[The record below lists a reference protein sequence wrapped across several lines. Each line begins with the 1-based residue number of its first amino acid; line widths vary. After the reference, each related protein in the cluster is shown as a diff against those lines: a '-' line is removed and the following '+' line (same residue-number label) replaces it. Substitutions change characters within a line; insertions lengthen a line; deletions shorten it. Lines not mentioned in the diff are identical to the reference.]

1 MPRDSRRVRQLRRL
15 KRERT
20 NALKMLDHVLV
31 ERNTYRQILLDAR
44 KKYIDA
50 IIAESQ
56 KNAEAQA
63 TAVEAEVVPESREV
77 EVPKEETWNAKDEH
91 LEERHGLE

>member
-44 KKYIDA
+44 KKYLDA
-50 IIAESQ
+50 IVAESK
-56 KNAEAQA
+56 KNEAAQA
-63 TAVEAEVVPESREV
+63 AAVEAEVVPENREV
-77 EVPKEETWNAKDEH
+77 VVET
-91 LEERHGLE
+91 ERSE

>member
-44 KKYIDA
+44 KKYTDQIL
-50 IIAESQ
+50 AESK
-56 KNAEAQA
+56 KNEDAQA
-63 TAVEAEVVPESREV
+63 QAVEGEVAPESAAQQSREVVVEAERSE
-77 EVPKEETWNAKDEH
+77 
-91 LEERHGLE
+91 

>member
-44 KKYIDA
+44 QKYVDTLV
-50 IIAESQ
+50 AESK
-56 KNAEAQA
+56 KNEAA
-63 TAVEAEVVPESREV
+63 HEGEIVPENRV
-77 EVPKEETWNAKDEH
+77 IDVPGADD
-91 LEERHGLE
+91 HGIHGAND

>member
-44 KKYIDA
+44 QKYVDA
-50 IIAESQ
+50 VVAESK
-56 KNAEAQA
+56 KNEAQ
-63 TAVEAEVVPESREV
+63 VEGVVEGQSDEVSQ
-77 EVPKEETWNAKDEH
+77 
-91 LEERHGLE
+91 G